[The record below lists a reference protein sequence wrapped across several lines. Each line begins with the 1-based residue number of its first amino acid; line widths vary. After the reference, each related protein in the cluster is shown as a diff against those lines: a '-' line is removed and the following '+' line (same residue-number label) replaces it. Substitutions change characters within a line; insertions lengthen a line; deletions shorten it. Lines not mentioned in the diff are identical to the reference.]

1 MLGDPRAAFLISG
14 MTTSQSEDQM
24 FLVRAIE
31 KHSNIDWV
39 KWEGWHAFRRGL
51 ATNLHALGVKPAVRG
66 TLLGSDGKPVK
77 GFVVID
83 DILGGSPPER
93 RQTVTDGRG
102 KIEFIFPNC
111 PLAHVRRR

>member
-1 MLGDPRAAFLISG
+1 LPVLGDPRAAFLISG

-51 ATNLHALGVKPAVRG
+51 ATNLHALGVKPAVIQS
-66 TLLGSDGKPVK
+66 LLRHSDINTTMNIYV
-77 GFVVID
+77 
-83 DILGGSPPER
+83 
-93 RQTVTDGRG
+93 QTVSHPSRPQGSTSVA
-102 KIEFIFPNC
+102 PC
-111 PLAHVRRR
+111 LARTANQSKGCGH